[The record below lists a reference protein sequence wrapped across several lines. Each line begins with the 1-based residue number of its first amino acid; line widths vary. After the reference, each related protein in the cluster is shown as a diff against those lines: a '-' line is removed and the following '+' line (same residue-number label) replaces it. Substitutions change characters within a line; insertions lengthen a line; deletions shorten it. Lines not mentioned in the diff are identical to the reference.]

1 MDSLRKH
8 NVYKLVKMSSVL
20 KEEKIIG
27 SRVVFKQKVDGRFKA
42 RLVVQGYVQ
51 EAGVDYGRSYAPVC
65 RIGSIRTVLA
75 IACEHGWPVWQM
87 DVVVAFLQAH
97 IDKDVYVNPAPGHD
111 PRDLKTGEVMV
122 YKLERSLYGLAQSP
136 VLWYDTIDGVLI
148 VIGFSPTHSDPCVYV
163 HGSGN
168 TLIILTL
175 YVDDILLTLQG
186 PGASGSEE
194 EGTQGALRNDRHGR
208 SDSHPWDG
216 GQARLRPGDPRHHPD
231 RLRREPPRTLR
242 DAKRDV
248 AHTPG
253 YGQELLSE
261 QPEDKLLGA
270 QGIKLYQSITG
281 SLLYFAQCT
290 RYDLCYAVNQ
300 LTRACNR
307 PAEVH
312 MTAAKHVLRYLRGT
326 PDLPITYRKGQL
338 RLVSYTD
345 ASFGA
350 NPDNRKSTT
359 GYLFFLGGAPISFGS
374 KTQSLTAQS
383 TVESELQAL
392 SYGAREAVYLS
403 NFLTELGL
411 KDSSQ
416 VPIRSDSTGALSVAG
431 NSMFSAR
438 TKHIALRYFFVRELV
453 KKNKITFH
461 YTPTKQML
469 ADIAT
474 KHLSKHTFRDL
485 LQQIKHFTS

>member
-1 MDSLRKH
+1 MTDMGEVTRILGME
-8 NVYKLVKMSSVL
+8 VK
-20 KEEKIIG
+20 
-27 SRVVFKQKVDGRFKA
+27 RDYD
-42 RLVVQGYVQ
+42 QG
-51 EAGVDYGRSYAPVC
+51 
-65 RIGSIRTVLA
+65 TLA
-75 IACEHGWPVWQM
+75 ITQT
-87 DVVVAFLQAH
+87 D
-97 IDKDVYVNPAPGHD
+97 YVEN
-111 PRDLKTGEVMV
+111 L
-122 YKLERSLYGLAQSP
+122 LERFEMQNA
-136 VLWYDTIDGVLI
+136 
-148 VIGFSPTHSDPCVYV
+148 
-163 HGSGN
+163 N
-168 TLIILTL
+168 
-175 YVDDILLTLQG
+175 
-186 PGASGSEE
+186 
-194 EGTQGALRNDRHGR
+194 
-208 SDSHPWDG
+208 
-216 GQARLRPGDPRHHPD
+216 
-231 RLRREPPRTLR
+231 
-242 DAKRDV
+242 V

-253 YGQELLSE
+253 YRQELSSE

-281 SLLYFAQCT
+281 SLLYLAQCT

-416 VPIRSDSTGALSVAG
+416 VPMRSDSTGALSVAG

-453 KKNKITFH
+453 KKNKITLH

-485 LQQIKHFTS
+485 LQQIKIFTS

>member
-1 MDSLRKH
+1 MTDMGEVTRILGME
-8 NVYKLVKMSSVL
+8 VK
-20 KEEKIIG
+20 
-27 SRVVFKQKVDGRFKA
+27 RDYD
-42 RLVVQGYVQ
+42 QG
-51 EAGVDYGRSYAPVC
+51 
-65 RIGSIRTVLA
+65 TLA
-75 IACEHGWPVWQM
+75 ITQT
-87 DVVVAFLQAH
+87 D
-97 IDKDVYVNPAPGHD
+97 YVEN
-111 PRDLKTGEVMV
+111 L
-122 YKLERSLYGLAQSP
+122 LERFEMQNA
-136 VLWYDTIDGVLI
+136 
-148 VIGFSPTHSDPCVYV
+148 
-163 HGSGN
+163 N
-168 TLIILTL
+168 
-175 YVDDILLTLQG
+175 
-186 PGASGSEE
+186 
-194 EGTQGALRNDRHGR
+194 
-208 SDSHPWDG
+208 
-216 GQARLRPGDPRHHPD
+216 
-231 RLRREPPRTLR
+231 
-242 DAKRDV
+242 V

-253 YGQELLSE
+253 YGQDLSSE

-281 SLLYFAQCT
+281 SLLYLAQCM

-383 TVESELQAL
+383 TVESELQAF

-403 NFLTELGL
+403 NFLTESGL

-453 KKNKITFH
+453 KKNKITLH

-485 LQQIKHFTS
+485 LQQIKKFTS